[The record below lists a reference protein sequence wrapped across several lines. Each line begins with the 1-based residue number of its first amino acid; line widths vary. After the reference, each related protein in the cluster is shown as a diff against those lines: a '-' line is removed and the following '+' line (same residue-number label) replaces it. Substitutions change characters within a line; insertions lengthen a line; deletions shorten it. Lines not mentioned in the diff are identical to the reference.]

1 MFGGFFVAICQ
12 IPKIARGH
20 ASSYKI
26 QAFDGQH
33 YGDNTRSH

>member
-1 MFGGFFVAICQ
+1 LKARIDLCG
-12 IPKIARGH
+12 IARGH

-33 YGDNTRSH
+33 HSDNTRSH